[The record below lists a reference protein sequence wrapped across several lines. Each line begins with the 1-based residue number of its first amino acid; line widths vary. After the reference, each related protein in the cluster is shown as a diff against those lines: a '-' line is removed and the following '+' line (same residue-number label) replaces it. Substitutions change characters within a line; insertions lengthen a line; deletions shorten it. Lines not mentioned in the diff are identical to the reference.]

1 MLAVRMLQ
9 FRSRRLCRYTIW
21 HQAFRGLRARVKR
34 TQTGAVGPVS
44 VQPRINAKAL
54 SELSDAE
61 LYAAL
66 KQDIAESSSRLSE
79 PGAAAA
85 VSRLDKPVGTAR
97 GTTTTKAW
105 LVLITQQFQ

>member
-1 MLAVRMLQ
+1 MLQ
-9 FRSRRLCRYTIW
+9 FRSKRLYQHTIW
-21 HQAFRGLRARVKR
+21 HQAVRGLRARAVKR
-34 TQTGAVGPVS
+34 TQTGAAGPVS

-97 GTTTTKAW
+97 GINFNTC
-105 LVLITQQFQ
+105 LVLSMV